1 MREKTRCE
9 VILSAIIGK
18 GTRQEKDSA
27 WRYLRSVSAR
37 AEADIVN
44 ASRLS
49 QNDVADIIAKAKATD
64 IKTYNTH
71 DLVSKVNVVL
81 GRLVSDCEI
90 IARRLVIANVLSGK
104 VKSVINVQLELSKLT
119 ESISL
124 VDADYTRIDKM
135 VSDIISGIRRGA
147 SLSASSVVAFI
158 NRMSL
163 KANMPAPISERYKQK
178 ALVKADKL
186 AKAANEKNAKKDK
199 EKNDKNKKDDKKK
212 IPVVVIPKKDQ
223 IKQAPISKEFI
234 GAQIEPTKPKKVYIE
249 RLPSA
254 IELKSIKANP
264 SAFIGK
270 TIRENVGYVNTLR
283 TEYRNEIRQIENR
296 KEKDKAIAVIR
307 KGKDAHVRE
316 VIFEAGNDLR
326 RNGLFAFV
334 DKGGKR
340 WTLIN
345 YCSMMARTVSTQST
359 NIGDL
364 YADGAHDLYYIVP
377 HSHSCPICHKVEGK
391 VYSRSGTSKKYPP
404 LASVFPKIDPNGT
417 DDLSNRYFS
426 IHPNCR
432 HVIVKY
438 NEK

>member
-1 MREKTRCE
+1 MREKTRSE
-9 VILSAIIGK
+9 IVLLALLGK

-49 QNDVADIIAKAKATD
+49 QNEIADLVSKMKASDV
-64 IKTYNTH
+64 KTYNTGAFS
-71 DLVSKVNVVL
+71 SKVNAVL
-81 GRLVSDCEI
+81 SRLVSDCEV

-104 VKSVINVQLELSKLT
+104 LKSVISVQLELTKLT
-119 ESISL
+119 ESVSL
-124 VDADYTRIDKM
+124 VDSDYTRIDKM
-135 VSDIISGIRRGA
+135 VSDIVVGIRRGA
-147 SLSASSVVAFI
+147 SLSASSVMAFV

-163 KANMPAPISERYKQK
+163 KANMPAPISQLKQK
-178 ALVKADKL
+178 PLVKVDKL
-186 AKAANEKNAKKDK
+186 ALATSKKDK
-199 EKNDKNKKDDKKK
+199 DKKDNKKK
-212 IPVVVIPKKDQ
+212 IAVVVVPKKEQ
-223 IKQAPISKEFI
+223 IKQSPLSKDLTGERLEI
-234 GAQIEPTKPKKVYIE
+234 VKPKKVYIE
-249 RLPSA
+249 RVPSA

-270 TIRENVGYVNTLR
+270 SIRENVGYVNTLR
-283 TEYRNEIRQIENR
+283 AEYRKEIRQMNDK
-296 KEKDKAIAVIR
+296 KEKDKAISVIK
-307 KGKDAHVRE
+307 KGKDAHARE
-316 VIFEAGNDLR
+316 VIFEASNDLR
-326 RNGLFAFV
+326 ANGLFAFV

-340 WTLIN
+340 WTLMN

-364 YADGAHDLYYIVP
+364 YADSEHDLYYIVP

-438 NEK
+438 IEKGAKK